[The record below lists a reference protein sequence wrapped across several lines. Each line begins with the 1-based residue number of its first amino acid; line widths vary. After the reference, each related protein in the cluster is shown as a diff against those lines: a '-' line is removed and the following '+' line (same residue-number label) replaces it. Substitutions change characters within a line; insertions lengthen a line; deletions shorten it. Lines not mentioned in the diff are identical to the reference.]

1 MGVQLCSQTPRFI
14 VKRTTFSSSIN
25 DEFSPV
31 FYNGGIVYC
40 SNIRANSMI
49 GYSNDQN
56 RLFKIVYVP
65 RKDSTGW
72 KKPRLFSKEITSG
85 FNDGTSTFGVNGDVI
100 YYSRNNNI
108 ESKMK
113 SISDPSN
120 KLGIYSAELVNG
132 IWTNIKS
139 FKYNNPLYS
148 FVTPS
153 LTPDGN
159 RIYFSSDMPD
169 GYGGM
174 DIYYCDLIKNE
185 WGKPINL
192 GSVINTEKN
201 ESFAFAGNYG
211 KLYFASDR
219 QKGLGGKDIYFTM
232 EINGTWIVPVNLG
245 SPINSSADDFG
256 FVTNSTSE
264 KGYFSSNRLKSDDV
278 FSFSSA
284 PVEFESCNS
293 LKDNKYCYTFYD
305 EQLRPID
312 TIQVKYVWDF
322 GDGLKR
328 NGLEVK
334 YCFPGP
340 GDYTVKLSIIDE
352 LTGNSIAEDVVYKV
366 ELNDIEQVY
375 INSSNVGIAGKP
387 LIFDALKTNL
397 KDFVTTDYLWNFG
410 DGFKSG
416 GSLMSNVFKKE
427 GDYLVKLGLLSEEDS
442 TGIVSKNCIMKKVR
456 IFKTYEE
463 LELNDDKIAPI
474 AKTGS
479 VENSN
484 TALHIS
490 INLMD
495 NLSERQKTQI
505 KIKLKEPVKSVLAF
519 NQFGILPSSF
529 SFLDNISDVLKSIPD
544 LRLEMVVFAT
554 KDEIFDNG
562 MRSSEKLAQEL
573 AFYFKNKDNSMD
585 SFVSKALGMA
595 QFVLKP
601 IASKDES
608 IDGTVEF
615 IFMKY

>member
-1 MGVQLCSQTPRFI
+1 
-14 VKRTTFSSSIN
+14 
-25 DEFSPV
+25 
-31 FYNGGIVYC
+31 
-40 SNIRANSMI
+40 MI

-65 RKDSTGW
+65 SKNSTGW

-85 FNDGTSTFGVNGDVI
+85 FNDGPSTFGVNGDVI

-153 LTPDGN
+153 LSPDGN

-256 FVTNSTSE
+256 FVTDSTSE

-410 DGFKSG
+410 DGFKPG

-573 AFYFKNKDNSMD
+573 AFYFKNKDNTMD
-585 SFVSKALGMA
+585 SFVSKALGMP